1 MGERYKRYSTAN
13 DVMKEF
19 LIYGAKLTEMGFPIL
34 PAVQAHPSDTID
46 FRSGLNRSFKGHH
59 NTSCNFY
66 IDDEKF
72 NCLFSTPD
80 KYLNYLKLFQCVLG
94 LLLH

>member
-46 FRSGLNRSFKGHH
+46 FRKIGRAH
-59 NTSCNFY
+59 
-66 IDDEKF
+66 
-72 NCLFSTPD
+72 
-80 KYLNYLKLFQCVLG
+80 V
-94 LLLH
+94 